1 MANDQ
6 HAAEGG
12 DLETRGALGDFL
24 YEVATDGSAAVVGGA
39 ATLAI
44 QQVVDKIKNHG
55 DKD

>member
-1 MANDQ
+1 MTNEQ